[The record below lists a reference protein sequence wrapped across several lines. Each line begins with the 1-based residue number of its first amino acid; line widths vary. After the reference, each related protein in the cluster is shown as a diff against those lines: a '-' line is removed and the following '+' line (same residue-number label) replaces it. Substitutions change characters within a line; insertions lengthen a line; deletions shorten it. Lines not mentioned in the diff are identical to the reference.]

1 VIVQLSKDAVSGVAR
16 FAAPITSPPTT
27 RGTAT
32 NACGAVTASVEG
44 VVIARPYQPP
54 VLSVVALL
62 PAGDID
68 VVMGEGGEKLQP
80 GGRSIRLVAG
90 KRSVCRLDWQVP

>member
-1 VIVQLSKDAVSGVAR
+1 
-16 FAAPITSPPTT
+16 
-27 RGTAT
+27 
-32 NACGAVTASVEG
+32 VTASVEG